1 MDTALILLCTFAV
14 LAWAHF
20 LRSTMVSW
28 IWGPVVR
35 STGGDVTLAAV
46 MSVLL
51 YIVGAAAF
59 GLALLAVHSVLDGLF
74 ARAAALVLS
83 LLYAPV
89 AYMPIPERPRLYAD
103 IRGLLMRA
111 GATEKQARACAWATG
126 PLTLVG
132 LSVVAGGFISAF
144 VA

>member
-1 MDTALILLCTFAV
+1 MDEALFLILILAV

-28 IWGPVVR
+28 IWGPLVR
-35 STGGDVTLAAV
+35 STDGDVALAAV
-46 MSVLL
+46 RSAVLYL
-51 YIVGAAAF
+51 AGAAAV

-74 ARAAALVLS
+74 ARAAAFMLS

-89 AYMPIPERPRLYAD
+89 AYMPIFTRGDPYGA
-103 IRGLLMRA
+103 IRRLLMRA
-111 GATEKQARACAWATG
+111 GATEKQARASAWATG
-126 PLTLVG
+126 PLTFIGLAVVG
-132 LSVVAGGFISAF
+132 GGLLSAF